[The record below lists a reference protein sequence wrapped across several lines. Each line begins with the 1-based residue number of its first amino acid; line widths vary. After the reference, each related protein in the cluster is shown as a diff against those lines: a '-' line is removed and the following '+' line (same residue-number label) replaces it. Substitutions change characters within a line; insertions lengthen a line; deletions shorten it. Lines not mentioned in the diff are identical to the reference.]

1 MCSAKGHVRFTLE
14 SGHSRCKRKW
24 PPSAISGHRPHSIIS
39 WGLSAIIELL
49 MFMPV
54 PNSGHMTP
62 ANKTGHRERVNHLFR
77 LLRRWPSRVI
87 RLTSVSSP
95 SGFCTAVLAMLQL
108 APWFFGLL
116 AGAIFGIIVGYLDP
130 HSSDASLFGAVG
142 VFAYTWLW
150 FAQSTKSSSH

>member
-1 MCSAKGHVRFTLE
+1 VQIGMSALCH
-14 SGHSRCKRKW
+14 KRTS
-24 PPSAISGHRPHSIIS
+24 PSFND
-39 WGLSAIIELL
+39 L
-49 MFMPV
+49 MGPKRDYQV
-54 PNSGHMTP
+54 VDVHAGAQLGAHDAR

-87 RLTSVSSP
+87 RLTSVSSL

-116 AGAIFGIIVGYLDP
+116 AGAIFGIIVDYLDP
-130 HSSDASLFGAVG
+130 HSSDASVFGAVG
-142 VFAYTWLW
+142 VFAYAWLW

>member
-1 MCSAKGHVRFTLE
+1 MGL
-14 SGHSRCKRKW
+14 KRDYRVVDVH
-24 PPSAISGHRPHSIIS
+24 AGAQLGAHDAR
-39 WGLSAIIELL
+39 
-49 MFMPV
+49 
-54 PNSGHMTP
+54 

-87 RLTSVSSP
+87 RLTSVSSL

-116 AGAIFGIIVGYLDP
+116 AGAIFGIIVDYLDP
-130 HSSDASLFGAVG
+130 HSSDASVFGAVG
-142 VFAYTWLW
+142 VFAYAWLW